1 MVTDPG
7 VPRIARTLNG
17 WMGSSTGPAFVPQ
30 LHRWLYQ
37 RTGGRLGHGII
48 GVPALLLHTTG
59 RRTGLRRTAALVY
72 GREGDSYLVAASNY
86 GGDRDPAWL
95 DNIRANSRVQLQLA
109 RRHVEAEARIV
120 LPDGHDYAR
129 LLAVMNGV
137 NRNRYDLYRTKT
149 KRPIPLVVMS
159 ATEAGA
165 EKGRS
170 RACATSSPTPPR
182 EG

>member
-1 MVTDPG
+1 MTAVADPG

-17 WMGSSTGPAFVPQ
+17 WMGTSTGPAFVLQ

-72 GREGDSYLVAASNY
+72 GREGDFYVVAASNY
-86 GGDRDPAWL
+86 GDDRDPAWL
-95 DNIRANSRVQLQLA
+95 DNIQAHSRVQLQVA
-109 RRHVEAEARIV
+109 RRRLEAEARIV
-120 LPDGHDYAR
+120 GPDDPDYAR
-129 LLAVMNGV
+129 LLAVMNRV

-149 KRPIPLVVMS
+149 TRPIPLVAFQV
-159 ATEAGA
+159 TG
-165 EKGRS
+165 
-170 RACATSSPTPPR
+170 
-182 EG
+182 